1 MRLLSIIY
9 LLCLSLLSIS
19 AQPFA
24 SKKVKKSV
32 FKLTTFKSDGSLNA
46 TGYGAFVDN
55 EGTALCAW
63 TPFEGAASAVII
75 DAQGKKYNVL
85 SIDGA
90 NNIYNVAKI
99 KAEVSG
105 TPDYLPAIIETTP
118 QQGGDVWC
126 AKYDVKNLTFE
137 KHAIA
142 RVETFMTDMP
152 YYVIEQQEK
161 SLGDEMIGAP
171 FFNSK
176 GELMG
181 LMNTSTTRTDLYIAS
196 ARFAITFETS
206 GFSANDYTLRQTDIR
221 ASLPKEYNNAI
232 LALLIAERRYSKD
245 NYLALTND
253 FLKAFP
259 DKEDGYVTM
268 VQILTNDKKFKEAED
283 FFNEAITKVGN
294 TASLHYSFFKIIYTK
309 EKTMAD
315 APYAEWSLTKALA
328 ELDKAIELS
337 PETQLYQQQRE
348 ALVNEM
354 NAPAADPETT
364 EPATEQ

>member
-1 MRLLSIIY
+1 MRLFTFIY
-9 LLCLSLLSIS
+9 MLCFGLMTIS

-63 TPFEGAASAVII
+63 TPFEGATTAVII
-75 DAQGKKYNVL
+75 DAQGKKYNVE
-85 SIDGA
+85 SIYGA
-90 NNIYNVAKI
+90 NNIYNIAKI
-99 KAEVSG
+99 KIEIQG
-105 TPDYLPAIIETTP
+105 NPEYLPAIIETTS
-118 QQGGDVWC
+118 QQDGAEVWC
-126 AKYDVKNLTFE
+126 AKYDVKSMAFDKKSIT
-137 KHAIA
+137 

-152 YYVIEQQEK
+152 YYVIEQQENP
-161 SLGDEMIGAP
+161 LGDEMIGAP

-181 LMNTSTTRTDLYIAS
+181 LMNTSTTRTDLYVAA
-196 ARFAITFETS
+196 ARFAMTFETN
-206 GFSANDYTLRQTDIR
+206 GFSANDYNLRKTDIR
-221 ASLPKEYNNAI
+221 TTLPTEYNNAI
-232 LALLIAERRYSKD
+232 LALLIAERRYSKE
-245 NYLALTND
+245 NYIALTND

-283 FFNEAITKVGN
+283 FFNEAIAKVGN

-309 EKTMAD
+309 EKTMTD
-315 APYAEWSLTKALA
+315 APYKEWSLTKALA

-354 NAPAADPETT
+354 NAPAEPAANEPTT
-364 EPATEQ
+364 EQ

>member
-1 MRLLSIIY
+1 MRLLSIIS
-9 LLCLSLLSIS
+9 LLCLSLLTVS

-24 SKKVKKSV
+24 SKKIKKSI

-63 TPFEGAASAVII
+63 TPFEGSASAVII
-75 DAQGKKYNVL
+75 DAQGNKYNVK

-90 NNIYNVAKI
+90 NNIYNIAKI
-99 KAEVSG
+99 KAEVPSS
-105 TPDYLPAIIETTP
+105 PDYLPAVIETVS
-118 QQGGDVWC
+118 QQDGADVWC
-126 AKYDVKNLTFE
+126 AKYDIKNPAFE
-137 KHAIA
+137 KKSIT

-152 YYVIEQQEK
+152 YYVIEQQDK
-161 SLGDEMIGAP
+161 TLGDEMIGAP

-181 LMNTSTTRTDLYIAS
+181 LMNTSTTRTDLYVAS
-196 ARFAITFETS
+196 ARFAMTFETS
-206 GFSANDYTLRQTDIR
+206 GFSANDYTLRQTEIR
-221 ASLPKEYNNAI
+221 TSLPKEYNNAI
-232 LALLIAERRYSKD
+232 LALLIAEKRYSKE

-283 FFNEAITKVGN
+283 FFNDAIAKVGN

-337 PETQLYQQQRE
+337 PETELYKQQRE
-348 ALVNEM
+348 ALVNEI
-354 NAPAADPETT
+354 NNPAAAE
-364 EPATEQ
+364 EPAAEQ